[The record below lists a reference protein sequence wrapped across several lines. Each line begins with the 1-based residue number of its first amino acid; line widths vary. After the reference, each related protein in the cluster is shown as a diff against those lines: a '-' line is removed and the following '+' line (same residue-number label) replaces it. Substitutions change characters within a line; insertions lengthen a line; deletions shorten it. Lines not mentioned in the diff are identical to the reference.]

1 MEKAKIHFTEI
12 RPGFVKTDLLDGT
25 KKYPMLMTPQKVAD
39 KIVRAI
45 NRRQRVIT
53 IDWRYRIL
61 VAVWRMIPQC
71 LWERMRITN

>member
-1 MEKAKIHFTEI
+1 
-12 RPGFVKTDLLDGT
+12 
-25 KKYPMLMTPQKVAD
+25 MLMTPQKVAD